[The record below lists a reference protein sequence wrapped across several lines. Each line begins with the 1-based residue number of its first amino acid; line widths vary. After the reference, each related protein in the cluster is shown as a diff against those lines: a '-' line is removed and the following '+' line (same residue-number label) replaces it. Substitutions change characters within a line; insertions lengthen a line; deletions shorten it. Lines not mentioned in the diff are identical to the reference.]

1 MDNKKAS
8 IARSAA
14 FLIGLTI
21 FVKFIGFIKQ
31 AVISY
36 TYGTSLDMD
45 IYLIVSSF
53 ISEVGVMFFSS
64 LSINLVTIYDRE
76 KEKNGKKSS
85 DRIVANSLVALTVFS
100 VFLILL
106 VCLLSDP
113 LSTML
118 APGLSVENRGV
129 LASYIRG
136 LSFLMINIAI
146 SNICIGILN
155 AEKDFL
161 IAKSIGLI
169 QSICI
174 IGACFVLAGKIGITA
189 IYLGFGAYY
198 VFENIFLLVRVIK
211 KVGFHPIHPFKDPAV
226 KKLVNLSIPLF
237 FSNAIIQI
245 NAMVD
250 KAIASGL
257 DEGSISSLSYGN
269 FLFQTIHSVIIGSI
283 TTVLLSYFSEFAVKG
298 EYKKITDNVR
308 RCSLIMLLVL
318 MPVTIICFVNSDNII
333 SLIYKR
339 GVFDENSAMTTSKAF
354 IGYTAG
360 ILFIA
365 FRDIFIQVLYAFQK
379 TKEAMINGIAGVGIN
394 ILLSLWLSQKY
405 GVLGIS
411 VADSIA
417 YIIVVLTGF
426 LMTVKV
432 LPEIRQILK
441 GRELAEFLFAGF
453 LSFTLGMFA
462 KGWLQ
467 DMPIYVGMA
476 INIILILVSYAIILF
491 LAKNP
496 AIKMVRCL
504 IRR

>member
-1 MDNKKAS
+1 MNNKKNS

-14 FLIGLTI
+14 FLIGLTV
-21 FVKFIGFIKQ
+21 FVKFIGFVKQ

-76 KEKNGKKSS
+76 KEKKGRKSS
-85 DRIVANSLVALTVFS
+85 DIIVANSLMVLTVFS
-100 VFLILL
+100 VFLVLI
-106 VCLLSDP
+106 VCLLADP
-113 LSTML
+113 LSAML
-118 APGLSVENRGV
+118 APGLSAENREV
-129 LASYIRG
+129 LAYYIKG
-136 LSFLMINIAI
+136 LSFLMINIAV

-169 QSICI
+169 QSVCI
-174 IGACFVLAGKIGITA
+174 IGACFVLAGKMGITA
-189 IYLGFGAYY
+189 IYLGFGVYY
-198 VFENIFLLVRVIK
+198 VLENIFLLVRVFK
-211 KVGFHPIHPFKDPAV
+211 KVGFHPVHPFQDPAV
-226 KKLVNLSIPLF
+226 RNLINLSIPLF

-257 DEGSISSLSYGN
+257 DEGSVSSLSYGN

-298 EYKKITDNVR
+298 EHKKIADNVR
-308 RCSLIMLLVL
+308 KCSLIMLLVL

-333 SLIYKR
+333 SMIYKR
-339 GVFDENSAMTTSKAF
+339 GVFDEVSVMTTSRAF

-394 ILLSLWLSQKY
+394 ILLSLCLSQTY

-411 VADSIA
+411 IADSIA
-417 YIIVVLTGF
+417 YIIVVITGF

-432 LPEIRQILK
+432 LPEIRQILRGK
-441 GRELAEFLFAGF
+441 EIADFLFAGF
-453 LSFTLGMFA
+453 LSFTLGMLA
-462 KGWLQ
+462 KGWTQ
-467 DMPIYVGMA
+467 GIPIYVGMA
-476 INIILILVSYAIILF
+476 INIILILASYTIILL

-496 AIKMVRCL
+496 AIKMVQCL